1 MQFSAEQEKEFE
13 SIATSLKWRK
23 KVQFIALAIFL
34 VVSQG
39 VIWLLEL
46 PESMTREGG
55 YILAGILFTMFWPLS
70 IAVKNETAL
79 FKLVLAMKSQTKMY
93 NTP

>member
-1 MQFSAEQEKEFE
+1 MQFSVEQEKEFE
-13 SIATSLKWRK
+13 TIAASLKRRK
-23 KVQFIALAIFL
+23 KIQFVALAIFM

-39 VIWLLEL
+39 AIWLLEL

-55 YILAGILFTMFWPLS
+55 YILAGIFFTMYCPLA
-70 IAVKNETAL
+70 IAVKNEAAL
-79 FKLVLAMKSQTKMY
+79 FKLVLAMKSQSKMY